1 MIFQRDLLLK
11 DLREN
16 VIEVIFTKVN
26 GDKRTMH
33 CTLKRNYLPE
43 SYTNDE
49 KEEKE
54 FHDVNPDSLAV
65 WDVQNRGWRSFK
77 ISTIEYA
84 QVLDN
89 YI

>member
-33 CTLKRNYLPE
+33 CTLKKNYLPE
-43 SYTNDE
+43 SYANDE

-54 FHDVNPDSLAV
+54 FHDVNLDSLAV

-77 ISTIEYA
+77 ISTIEYV
-84 QVLDN
+84 QILDN